1 MVKIHLLLLSQQTFC
16 GYKINAEMLIPFNY
30 KSNKKTK
37 ITQIKPILTIVV
49 GRQFFQQHV
58 TLLSVKNNV
67 FTYFKSIF
75 DCRIKIIENL
85 FSSSTY
91 YTCPKNLH
99 NPNKYKC
106 ISWGLIR
113 DNPYFTR

>member
-58 TLLSVKNNV
+58 TLLSMKNNA

-75 DCRIKIIENL
+75 NCRIKIIQYQFNL
-85 FSSSTY
+85 
-91 YTCPKNLH
+91 
-99 NPNKYKC
+99 
-106 ISWGLIR
+106 
-113 DNPYFTR
+113 